1 MLYGLAGAGMLGH
14 GLFRPILPIFARR
27 VGATGLEVGLLTSGF
42 MFARGITAFFTG
54 KGVDLSGQRKTFVT
68 IGFFFIFI
76 TAFGYIFI
84 NNYAGLLI
92 LRFCQGICSGLIWPA
107 TQVMVAE
114 EAGHRYRARALSL
127 YQITGRFGALLSRA
141 LLSLVL
147 LITAYIGLGEMMSFR
162 IIFLV
167 SGVILF
173 LSFLQTF
180 FVPEQKRTV
189 AKKGQGIPPYS
200 IFALGFVF
208 GALFALAPISLVY
221 FNEHYSI
228 SPLGIAVL
236 LLCLDV
242 TTMAA
247 MYTSSH
253 ITDRIGVERSVWI
266 VIVPAFIA
274 SLCLPFVSYFLVFV
288 VVYFVLRMAI
298 SSFMPISRAYATS
311 INGEIGSNIGTL
323 NMVTNLG
330 AVVGPIIAG
339 FMYDT
344 MSGSLKI
351 AGYSVVALLLIPGV
365 LILLYTSRVKKN
377 P

>member
-1 MLYGLAGAGMLGH
+1 MLGH

-42 MFARGITAFFTG
+42 MFARGITAFLTG
-54 KGVDLSGQRKTFVT
+54 KGVDLSGRRKTFVT
-68 IGFFFIFI
+68 IGFFFVFI
-76 TAFGYIFI
+76 IAFGYIFI
-84 NNYAGLLI
+84 DNYFGLLF
-92 LRFCQGICSGLIWPA
+92 LRFFQGICSGLIWPA

-114 EAGHRYRARALSL
+114 EAGQRYRARALSL
-127 YQITGRFGALLSRA
+127 YQITGRLGALLSRA

-147 LITAYIGLGEMMSFR
+147 LVTVYIGLGEIMSFR
-162 IIFLV
+162 IVFLV
-167 SGVILF
+167 GGVILF
-173 LSFLQTF
+173 LAFLQTF
-180 FVPEQKRTV
+180 FVPEHKRTV
-189 AKKGQGIPPYS
+189 ATKRQGKPPYS

-208 GALFALAPISLVY
+208 GALLALAPISLVY

-228 SPLGIAVL
+228 SPLGIAVI
-236 LLCLDV
+236 LLCLDI
-242 TTMAA
+242 TTIAA

-266 VIVPAFIA
+266 LIVPAFIA
-274 SLCLPFVSYFLVFV
+274 ALCLPFVSGFLVFV
-288 VVYFVLRMAI
+288 VLYFIIRMAI

-323 NMVTNLG
+323 NMMTNLG

-351 AGYSVVALLLIPGV
+351 AGYSVVALFLVPGV
-365 LILLYTSRVKKN
+365 LILLHTSRSKKN
-377 P
+377 T